1 MGGAYFLVT
10 APYLSTVICERVYK
24 ILPAGQRPG
33 KGSPGASL
41 SHSMGR
47 CVSTTWRIRGKEGLA
62 RGERKSENRKTPDSE
77 FKGGVPN
84 CAGMTSWNQFGQ
96 LLLQTNSQVRRPPPQ
111 NIFWNQFKVL
121 HTQNRLA

>member
-1 MGGAYFLVT
+1 MT

-24 ILPAGQRPG
+24 ILPPGQRAG

-62 RGERKSENRKTPDSE
+62 RGERKSKNRKTPDSE

-96 LLLQTNSQVRRPPPQ
+96 LELTGAATTPTKYFLEPVQSVAYTELSG
-111 NIFWNQFKVL
+111 
-121 HTQNRLA
+121 LANF